1 MGPATDTEN
10 RTAGT
15 TGNQE
20 APSTELRGAWHFA
33 ARTAWTF
40 VVLLTAALFIASIP
54 AHFEALHSACSV
66 DPCAGGQLSPG
77 DMRALDDLGLSIDLY
92 AAYVLALDLVVAL
105 GFCVVGAVIFWRR
118 SRERGALFAS
128 FALVMFGLTWPAVYD
143 SAQLNSTWGG
153 LAGFLVE
160 LGLASL
166 LVLLLVFPD
175 GRFVP
180 RWTRWVVA
188 LALVHLTSYV
198 FFPDS
203 LFAELPETLNVPT
216 FLCLWAICL
225 FAQVYRYRRVSGS
238 IQRQQTKWLV
248 FGVTA
253 LVVMLIGFLLP
264 YVFFP
269 PLDQPGVLSLT
280 YELVGEPSSARWP
293 SCSSRGL

>member
-1 MGPATDTEN
+1 VATSPPGPPYITSHNFWMGPATDTEN

-203 LFAELPETLNVPT
+203 LFANYPRRSTSRLFSASGPFAYSRRSTGTGGYRGRSNANRPSGWCSVSR
-216 FLCLWAICL
+216 LW
-225 FAQVYRYRRVSGS
+225 S
-238 IQRQQTKWLV
+238 
-248 FGVTA
+248 
-253 LVVMLIGFLLP
+253 
-264 YVFFP
+264 
-269 PLDQPGVLSLT
+269 
-280 YELVGEPSSARWP
+280 
-293 SCSSRGL
+293 